1 MLRARGRPFV
11 RPDVKHIEHL
21 VVGTSSTK
29 RRRGER
35 GGCWTLQ
42 EQEARQEAAELLA
55 DTGNAEKIEP
65 ANIPT
70 LCSASQEQEVR

>member
-1 MLRARGRPFV
+1 MRL
-11 RPDVKHIEHL
+11 DVKHIEHL
-21 VVGTSSTK
+21 LVGTSSTK

-65 ANIPT
+65 ANNPM
-70 LCSASQEQEVR
+70 LGSASQEQEAR